1 MPTFAAVEVDE
12 MQGWRRA
19 DPRPPTVFVAED
31 DLDFRVV
38 LGDVLAQD
46 GFHPVLF
53 SSAQTLLNSLDDGV
67 PALIVTDVV
76 MPGMSGVQLLG
87 ALRDNDRWRRIP
99 VVVMTGSNDT
109 ALPIRLDAPIV
120 YKPDTD
126 GLLRAVHT
134 VLRGSTGEEP
144 REQPVRA

>member
-1 MPTFAAVEVDE
+1 MER
-12 MQGWRRA
+12 WRRA
-19 DPRPPTVFVAED
+19 DPRPQTVFVAED
-31 DLDFRVV
+31 DVDFRIA
-38 LGDVLAQD
+38 LGDVLAED

-53 SSAQTLLNSLDDGV
+53 SSAQTLLNALDDGV

-76 MPGMSGVQLLG
+76 MPGLSGVQLLG
-87 ALRDNDRWRRIP
+87 ALRKNDRWRRIP

-126 GLLRAVHT
+126 GLLRVVHT
-134 VLRGSTGEEP
+134 LLRGSTGTSRTAP
-144 REQPVRA
+144 PGVSSASD